1 MIDYQ
6 SWCIIII
13 FALLFLFEMFESR
26 ENFSTNGN
34 TLLDFTYDPSQTSVN
49 LSRRNFGNFGNFGA
63 FGSFPNMLCAS
74 CKLTGDSVTPP
85 YMHSNELGDENG
97 SLYGK
102 VARSCNSTYG
112 KNYNDLNKPLLVS
125 GRSNRTRQCRRLI

>member
-13 FALLFLFEMFESR
+13 FGLLFLFEMVETR
-26 ENFSTNGN
+26 EHFSTNGN

-49 LSRRNFGNFGNFGA
+49 LSKRGFGNFGA

-85 YMHSNELGDENG
+85 YIYSNDLGDEYG

-102 VARSCNSTYG
+102 VARSCSSTYG

-125 GRSNRTRQCRRLI
+125 GRSYRTRQCRRLI